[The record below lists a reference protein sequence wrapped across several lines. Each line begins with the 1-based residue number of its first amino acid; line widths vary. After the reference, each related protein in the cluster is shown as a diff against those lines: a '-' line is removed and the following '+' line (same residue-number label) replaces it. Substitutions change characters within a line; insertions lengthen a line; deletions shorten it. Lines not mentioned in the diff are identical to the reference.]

1 MCTSCGCS
9 EGGQARLTDPVTG
22 KTESVADHE
31 HAHSHALDHFHA
43 HSHEHVHPHGPEQ
56 GHGHRHEHEH
66 EYKAEVPLAGL
77 HRMQGTMLR
86 LEQEVLAR
94 NDRVAERN
102 RSWLRG
108 RGVLALNLVSSP
120 GAGKTTLL
128 DKTIR
133 ALQAQIPIRVVS
145 GGCSR

>member
-1 MCTSCGCS
+1 MVLC
-9 EGGQARLTDPVTG
+9 RN
-22 KTESVADHE
+22 TEQQV
-31 HAHSHALDHFHA
+31 
-43 HSHEHVHPHGPEQ
+43 
-56 GHGHRHEHEH
+56 
-66 EYKAEVPLAGL
+66 
-77 HRMQGTMLR
+77 
-86 LEQEVLAR
+86 LEAPTKLAR

-102 RSWLRG
+102 RSWLRS
-108 RGVLALNLVSSP
+108 RGMLALNLVSSP